1 MKLTPFF
8 KQVIELHWS
17 EFAGAEHE
25 QAFTSSEGVVYALIR
40 ACAKGKLP
48 AIKEAL
54 NRVDGKVAMELE
66 VEYPKFYFLFPYA
79 TSVAELPSGVAG
91 VTHPL
96 SSTTSVPGGSP
107 STEEDEPVTNSLRD
121 TLERMGREPRQLVDD
136 ILDSAKEIDKVISYA
151 GQIPESDPYVK
162 SVIVAGLLKM
172 AHKGGLGAIFE
183 VLDQIDG
190 KVTEKIKLL
199 GGDAY
204 LSRYDEVAP
213 AGAIKNK
220 DGIYQIEANNTTNSW
235 AVALERKVNNG
246 RAIR

>member
-8 KQVIELHWS
+8 KQVIEQRWS

-54 NRVDGKVAMELE
+54 NRVDGKVAMEIE
-66 VEYPKFYFLFPYA
+66 VEYPKFYFLYPCA
-79 TSVAELPSGVAG
+79 TSVAELPAG
-91 VTHPL
+91 EEVMPTL
-96 SSTTSVPGGSP
+96 TSSDMPAGDP

-121 TLERMGREPRQLVDD
+121 TLERMGREPRSLVDD
-136 ILDSAKEIDKVISYA
+136 ILEAAKEIDKVVSYA
-151 GQIPESDPYVK
+151 GQIPDSDPYVK

-190 KVTEKIKLL
+190 KVADKIKLL

-213 AGAIKNK
+213 AGAVKNK
-220 DGIYQIEANNTTNSW
+220 DGIYQLQADNTTNSW
-235 AVALERKVNNG
+235 AVALERRTNRG
-246 RAIR
+246 RIER